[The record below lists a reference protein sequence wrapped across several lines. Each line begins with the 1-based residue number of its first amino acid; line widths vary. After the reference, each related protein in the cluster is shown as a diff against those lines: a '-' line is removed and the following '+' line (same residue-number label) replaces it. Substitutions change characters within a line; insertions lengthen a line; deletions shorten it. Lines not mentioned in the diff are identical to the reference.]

1 MANRIMITNR
11 LQLVLAAA
19 LLAATPAALPAA
31 LSAQSSPYNDGVA
44 HPTPA
49 PGQMNDGVLRSPG
62 NPPATGAPVDPAKS
76 FDAALT
82 RVEGLWMG
90 AAQAMPAEKYGFAPS
105 AALFAPGQKVQYD
118 GVRTFAQI
126 VTHTIQA
133 NYTYFSMVG
142 GIKPDVDTKAI
153 GELKSKDDIVK
164 ALAATFA
171 FAHKAVANVTAAN
184 AFLSVRGPVTPA
196 SAFAGG
202 IGHAEDEYGQA
213 VEYLRMNGIVP
224 PASEPRK
231 M

>member
-1 MANRIMITNR
+1 MKTKLVVAVAAITLMAAGSVRV
-11 LQLVLAAA
+11 Q
-19 LLAATPAALPAA
+19 
-31 LSAQSSPYNDGVA
+31 AQA
-44 HPTPA
+44 Q
-49 PGQMNDGVLRSPG
+49 GQMGGMSA
-62 NPPATGAPVDPAKS
+62 PAVAAGSAVDPAKS
-76 FDAALT
+76 FDASLT
-82 RVEGLWMG
+82 RLENLWMG

-105 AALFAPGQKVQYD
+105 AAIFVPGQKVQYD

-142 GIKPDVDTKAI
+142 GIKPDVDTKAV
-153 GELKSKDDIVK
+153 GDLKQKDDIVK

-184 AFLSVRGPVTPA
+184 AFQSIRGTQTPVT
-196 SAFAGG
+196 AFAGA

-213 VEYLRMNGIVP
+213 VEYLRMNAIVP
-224 PASEPRK
+224 PASEPRPK